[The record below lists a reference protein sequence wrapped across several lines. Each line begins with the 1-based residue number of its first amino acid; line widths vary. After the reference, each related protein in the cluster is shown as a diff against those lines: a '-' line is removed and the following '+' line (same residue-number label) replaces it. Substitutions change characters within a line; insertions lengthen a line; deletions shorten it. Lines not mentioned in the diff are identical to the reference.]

1 MLVVSSVER
10 DVSRLCGFAAA
21 RVVFAYVH
29 CLRVEEGREWEYGV
43 RFLREA
49 LVEEGEAGGEGVEGA
64 LEGVRERAARR
75 AWERQCGYRRRFT
88 TPEVIGRVIE
98 AARDVREAEVWT
110 TGAVGFRVGVQRL
123 ASALHR
129 AGEWAEVRGDRP
141 GMGVLG
147 EVRREVEAAGRRWG
161 VVWGVRFEGE
171 RLASTLASMVGLGF
185 GVGRGEVGEVWE
197 WVRAVDGRLGEWW
210 GEGVGAGGE
219 DVWVRVLGVVVGWER
234 RLQGVRGCG
243 SPTKNPCT

>member
-161 VVWGVRFEGE
+161 VVWGCG
-171 RLASTLASMVGLGF
+171 S
-185 GVGRGEVGEVWE
+185 RGNGSPPRSHPW
-197 WVRAVDGRLGEWW
+197 WGWGSGWGGGRLG
-210 GEGVGAGGE
+210 
-219 DVWVRVLGVVVGWER
+219 R
-234 RLQGVRGCG
+234 CG
-243 SPTKNPCT
+243 SG

>member
-1 MLVVSSVER
+1 M
-10 DVSRLCGFAAA
+10 
-21 RVVFAYVH
+21 VFAYVH

-161 VVWGVRFEGE
+161 VVVGGAVRGGTARLHARIHGGVGVRGGE
-171 RLASTLASMVGLGF
+171 
-185 GVGRGEVGEVWE
+185 GEVGEVWE

-210 GEGVGAGGE
+210 G
-219 DVWVRVLGVVVGWER
+219 RGWER
-234 RLQGVRGCG
+234 EGRMCGCG
-243 SPTKNPCT
+243 CWGWWWGGSGGFRG